1 MTADDLLDTEVT
13 PEHQELASPA
23 GPGTSIDNDQ
33 DRYRQ

>member
-13 PEHQELASPA
+13 PEHQELASGLGLA
-23 GPGTSIDNDQ
+23 SIDNDQ